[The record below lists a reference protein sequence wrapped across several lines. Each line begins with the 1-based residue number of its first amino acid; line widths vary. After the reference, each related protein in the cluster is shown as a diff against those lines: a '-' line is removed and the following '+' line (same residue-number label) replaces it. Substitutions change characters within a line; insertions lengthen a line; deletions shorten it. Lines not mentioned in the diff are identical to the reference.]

1 MKKFDFTING
11 NRYAVDIKD
20 IEDNIAQV
28 EVNGTIYEVEIH
40 REVKQS
46 KTPRLMRPA
55 VKHSYGEE
63 AFKKKEGVTPV
74 VKAPLPGSVLR
85 INVKEGDEVNRGDI
99 LLVME
104 AMKMENNIYSELKGR
119 VKSIKVQ
126 PGQSVLQGD
135 ILMEIE

>member
-63 AFKKKEGVTPV
+63 AFKKKEGVSPV
-74 VKAPLPGSVLR
+74 VKSPLPGVVLR
-85 INVKEGDEVNRGDI
+85 INFKEGDEVNRGDS

>member
-74 VKAPLPGSVLR
+74 VKAPLPGVVLR
-85 INVKEGDEVNRGDI
+85 INFKEGDEVNRGDS

>member
-63 AFKKKEGVTPV
+63 AFKKKEGVSPV
-74 VKAPLPGSVLR
+74 VKSPLPGVVLR
-85 INVKEGDEVNRGDI
+85 INFKEGDEVNRGDS

-119 VKSIKVQ
+119 IKSIKVQ
-126 PGQSVLQGD
+126 PGQTVLQGD

>member
-28 EVNGTIYEVEIH
+28 EVNCTIYEVEIH

-119 VKSIKVQ
+119 IKSIKVQ
-126 PGQSVLQGD
+126 PGQTVLQGD

>member
-63 AFKKKEGVTPV
+63 AFKKKEGVSPV
-74 VKAPLPGSVLR
+74 VKSPLPGVVLR
-85 INVKEGDEVNRGDI
+85 INFKEGDEVNRGDS

-119 VKSIKVQ
+119 IKSIKVQ

>member
-119 VKSIKVQ
+119 IKSIKVQ
-126 PGQSVLQGD
+126 PGQTVLQGD

>member
-11 NRYAVDIKD
+11 NRYAVNIKD

-119 VKSIKVQ
+119 IKSIKVQ
-126 PGQSVLQGD
+126 PGQTVLQGD

>member
-1 MKKFDFTING
+1 M
-11 NRYAVDIKD
+11 
-20 IEDNIAQV
+20 
-28 EVNGTIYEVEIH
+28 
-40 REVKQS
+40 
-46 KTPRLMRPA
+46 
-55 VKHSYGEE
+55 
-63 AFKKKEGVTPV
+63 

-119 VKSIKVQ
+119 IKSIKVQ
-126 PGQSVLQGD
+126 PGQTVLQGD

>member
-119 VKSIKVQ
+119 IKSIKVQ

>member
-20 IEDNIAQV
+20 IEENLAQV

-119 VKSIKVQ
+119 IKSIKVQ
-126 PGQSVLQGD
+126 PGQTVLQGD

>member
-74 VKAPLPGSVLR
+74 VKLHYLVLY
-85 INVKEGDEVNRGDI
+85 
-99 LLVME
+99 L
-104 AMKMENNIYSELKGR
+104 ELTLRKGMR
-119 VKSIKVQ
+119 LTGVIFF
-126 PGQSVLQGD
+126 L
-135 ILMEIE
+135 

>member
-55 VKHSYGEE
+55 VKHTYGEE
-63 AFKKKEGVTPV
+63 AFNKKEGVTPV
-74 VKAPLPGSVLR
+74 VKAPLPGSILR
-85 INVKEGDEVNRGDI
+85 INIKEGDEVNRGDI

-104 AMKMENNIYSELKGR
+104 AMKMENNIYSEVKGR
-119 VKSIKVQ
+119 IKSIKVQ

-135 ILMEIE
+135 LLMEVE

>member
-119 VKSIKVQ
+119 IKS
-126 PGQSVLQGD
+126 
-135 ILMEIE
+135 E

>member
-1 MKKFDFTING
+1 
-11 NRYAVDIKD
+11 
-20 IEDNIAQV
+20 
-28 EVNGTIYEVEIH
+28 
-40 REVKQS
+40 
-46 KTPRLMRPA
+46 MRPA

-63 AFKKKEGVTPV
+63 AFKKKEGVSPV
-74 VKAPLPGSVLR
+74 VKSPLPGVVLR
-85 INVKEGDEVNRGDI
+85 INFKEGDEVNRGDS